1 MIGGKR
7 IRDHR
12 KISARFAGGAILL
25 VVPAIFSA
33 APAMSQGNAPPSGF
47 NNAPTITLPSI
58 CSAGTSP
65 FTLGK
70 LTTSSANLTLVAF
83 CGQNIVTLLGNGDG
97 TFATATPVT
106 TVTKGTNS
114 NGIGFLGFQ
123 ISLADMNGDGKL
135 DLVTADSDCNVNVFL
150 GNGDGTFASVPNQI
164 PEGPGPPGVFCGFAG
179 EPFLV
184 ADLNGDTKPD
194 IILENNFGANN
205 SLTVLL
211 NTTNTSTCSPGLVC
225 FNPTYVQVVTSSS
238 QTVTGLAAGN
248 FYPHSTQA
256 PDIAV
261 SISTPPLKG
270 SSGSTISVFL
280 LENNDLGAFTSHP
293 SQPTFVLPQTP
304 NTSQSSSIA
313 VADFNG
319 DGNVDVAVED
329 SGDSA
334 IFVLYGDGAG
344 ALSSCSP
351 SGSAASI
358 ASCQSAAGQTG
369 GQTIAGLPIYPSQAF
384 LAANF
389 NGFPGLLFSNTNNG
403 MTVLLGSAT
412 GPLQTSGSNYVAAGE
427 NPAAAVSGD
436 LNNDGF
442 PDVILTVL
450 PPRGGALSVFLN
462 NTAGILQGTQA
473 FPAGTAPSEISLLQ
487 NFFGNG
493 EQDVAVIQTGV
504 NSGTLTILGA
514 PASGPNGTL
523 PQLFGPEPDP
533 PGGGEIT
540 ALASGC
546 LLTSSLCTTPFVAYA
561 SYEPTGFGANAYIV
575 KGGTSGPSAIITIS
589 TGLSSQPVTAMV
601 AGDFN
606 CDGKTDLAFAIGNGG
621 QVLVFTGDGDGTF
634 NSTPLSIFAGLGANP
649 VALAVADFNG
659 DGMPDIAVLNQG
671 NNEVGILMNS
681 ANISACPGAPI
692 SFATL
697 AGYPTGLTSTV
708 GMTVGDFN
716 NDGKPDIAV
725 ASAFSSSQSQS
736 AIAVLLNQGGG
747 VFPNTASATIPLSFM
762 IGPIAAADFN
772 GDGQLDLAVL
782 IGFDFNTM
790 QILTGDGAGNFAITN
805 PPTFAAGLNPI
816 GLVVA
821 DFNGDGRPDVAVA
834 DGISATGTPLGSG
847 NMVTLLLNGTAA
859 AETPPP
865 NSPAFAQY
873 SISGVPNGGPI
884 NFGTVNVGS
893 TGTQALTLTNTGTG
907 SATFVVNSMS
917 LSNINPAFT
926 ITSVM
931 CNGNQVSLPFTSSV
945 NLGAGGICTI
955 SLQFA
960 PTLNQT
966 GQGELLVIGT
976 TPANVSSNAS
986 AGPGGNGQAIL
997 LAGDGVE
1004 PFASFSNTTP
1014 GSPTQVIFGNVV
1026 ENTPSAQTVTLSNTG
1041 DGPLVI
1047 QTARV
1052 APGQGFSYSQV
1063 VCNSVTEPVP
1073 LPSPFTISAGTSCI
1087 FTMQFDP
1094 TTLGPLGGAL
1104 GLLDNAAV
1112 GESNLTSSVN
1122 GPFFTQT
1129 ISLSGT
1135 GVTTSPPPPAMVT
1148 DNETISVTD
1157 TVTFPDIADSEKIT
1171 VTDTVLL
1178 TVSGGATKTATTTA
1192 ISSTSTNF
1200 DGFSLPTN
1208 FALVGTTQVSVNF
1221 TAKPSSG
1228 NTVPTGTVVV
1238 TDGFNDT
1245 CSATLTSASA
1255 GAGSCALTIS
1265 QVGSGSTSLTAVY
1278 TPDSNASSSGL
1289 LASSS
1294 SSVTENVAQ
1303 IVSCGT
1309 PPAPATVSEGATT
1322 TITFTVCLAG
1332 DVNAVPT
1339 AVTSN
1344 CLSNATCTLTVTAVA
1359 GKAGAYTVTLSIATT
1374 AGSVLMRNPQPRSGP
1389 WPVMLFAL
1397 SMVLFLWMALLLAR
1411 HPGGR
1416 LRFVYS
1422 AGLLLALALAG
1433 ISGCTSASL
1442 TGPSNNNGGTP
1453 LGAFTIKVNVKAG
1466 NFSVIVPVSVMVT
1479 K

>member
-1 MIGGKR
+1 MSGGKR
-7 IRDHR
+7 IRHHR
-12 KISARFAGGAILL
+12 KIPARIAGGAILL
-25 VVPAIFSA
+25 VVSAIFSA
-33 APAMSQGNAPPSGF
+33 SPAMSQGNAPPSVF
-47 NNAPTITLPSI
+47 NNAPTITLPSN

-70 LTTSSANLTLVAF
+70 LTTSSANLVLVTY

-97 TFATATPVT
+97 TFATATPMT

-164 PEGPGPPGVFCGFAG
+164 PEGPGTPGVFCGFAA

-194 IILENNFGANN
+194 IILENNFGANK

-211 NTTNTSTCSPGLVC
+211 NTTNTSTCSAGLVC
-225 FNPTYVQVVTSSS
+225 FNPTYVPVVTASS

-248 FYPHSTQA
+248 FYPHSTSA

-261 SISTPPLKG
+261 SVSAPPPKG
-270 SSGSTISVFL
+270 SSGYTISVFL
-280 LENNDLGAFTSHP
+280 LENNDSGAFTSHP

-304 NTSQSSSIA
+304 NTSQYSSIT

-319 DGNVDVAVED
+319 DGNLDVAVED

-334 IFVLYGDGAG
+334 IFILYGDGAG
-344 ALSSCSP
+344 ALLSCSP

-358 ASCQSAAGQTG
+358 ASCQSAA

-403 MTVLLGSAT
+403 MTVLLGSAA

-427 NPAAAVSGD
+427 NPTAAVSGD

-504 NSGTLTILGA
+504 NSGTVTILGA

-533 PGGGEIT
+533 PGAGEIT

-575 KGGTSGPSAIITIS
+575 TGGTSGPSAIITIS
-589 TGLSSQPVTAMV
+589 TGLSSQPVTAMA

-621 QVLVFTGDGDGTF
+621 QVLVFTGNGDGIF

-681 ANISACPGAPI
+681 ANISACPGSPI

-725 ASAFSSSQSQS
+725 ASAFPSSQSQS

-747 VFPNTASATIPLSFM
+747 VFPNTAGATIPLSFM

-790 QILTGDGAGNFAITN
+790 QILTGDGAGNFSITN
-805 PPTFAAGLNPI
+805 PPTFAAGLNPVA
-816 GLVVA
+816 LVVA

-834 DGISATGTPLGSG
+834 NGISATGAPLGSG

-859 AETPPP
+859 AETPP

-873 SISGVPNGGPI
+873 SISGVPNSGLI
-884 NFGTVNVGS
+884 NFGTVDVGS
-893 TGTQALTLTNTGTG
+893 TGTQTLTLTNTGTG
-907 SATFVVNSMS
+907 SATFAVNSMS

-926 ITSVM
+926 ITSVI
-931 CNGNQVSLPFTSSV
+931 CNSNQVSLPFISSV
-945 NLGAGGICTI
+945 NLGAGGTCTI

-1004 PFASFSNTTP
+1004 PFASFSNTTA
-1014 GSPTQVIFGNVV
+1014 GSPTQVTFGNVV
-1026 ENTPSAQTVTLSNTG
+1026 ENTPSTQTVTLSNTG

-1087 FTMQFDP
+1087 FTVQLDP

-1135 GVTTSPPPPAMVT
+1135 GVTTSPPPPAMVM
-1148 DNETISVTD
+1148 DNETITVTD
-1157 TVTFPDIADSEKIT
+1157 APAFPDIFDNEMIT
-1171 VTDTVLL
+1171 VTDTVKV
-1178 TVSGGATKTATTTA
+1178 TVSGGTGNIATTTA
-1192 ISSTSTNF
+1192 ISSTSANF
-1200 DGFSLPTN
+1200 DGFSLPIS

-1245 CSATLTSASA
+1245 CSATLTSTSA

-1265 QVGSGSTSLTAVY
+1265 QVGSGSTSLTAAY
-1278 TPDSNASSSGL
+1278 TPDSSASSSGL

-1294 SSVTENVAQ
+1294 SAVTENVVQ
-1303 IVSCGT
+1303 IVSCGAL
-1309 PPAPATVSEGATT
+1309 PAPATVSDGATI
-1322 TITFTVCLAG
+1322 TIPFTVCLAG

-1344 CLSNATCTLTVTAVA
+1344 CLSNATCNLTVTAVA
-1359 GKAGAYTVTLSIATT
+1359 GKPGAYTVTLGIATI
-1374 AGSVLMRNPQPRSGP
+1374 ADSVLVRNLQPRSGP
-1389 WPVMLFAL
+1389 WPVVLFAL
-1397 SMVLFLWMALLLAR
+1397 SMLLFLWMAFLLAR
-1411 HPGGR
+1411 HQGGR
-1416 LRFVYS
+1416 LRLVYS
-1422 AGLLLALALAG
+1422 AGLFLALALAG

-1442 TGPSNNNGGTP
+1442 TGHSGNNGGTP
-1453 LGAFTIKVNVKAG
+1453 VGNFKINVQVNAG
-1466 NFSVIVPVSVMVT
+1466 NFSTTVPLSLTVT